1 MPANVIMPALEL
13 AQETGKLLRWIKAP
27 GDMVRKGEPIAEIET
42 DKVTV
47 ELEAPASGILQDV
60 TAQEGDVVPVG
71 HTIAIIA
78 DSASPTLSPQGGRSG
93 TLAPQGSGAVPTL
106 SPQGSGAVP
115 TLSPQGRGQGEGP
128 TSDRIKASP
137 LARKVAEAHNVDLAH
152 VRTAS
157 GKIEKA
163 DVLAYVESRRTV
175 ATAGNGGPGT
185 IVAASPKARRFA
197 AERGIDLRALKGSG
211 PEGAVLAM
219 DVPAAAEP
227 TGTGPLTSAPPTSGP
242 LTSAPPTSGPL
253 TSAPLTSALLTLPSP
268 QRGEGVAAGEGGGI
282 PRRGVEDAASQE
294 KVGTVWR
301 VMAERMAAS
310 WTSAPHFF
318 LVREVAVAR
327 LGAWLDKAR
336 AQTGVRITYTDLLIK
351 LVAAAIVQHPRV
363 AVSWRDGVIERHP
376 DVNVGLAVALEDG
389 LVVPVIHR
397 ADTLGL
403 KEIAARRE
411 DLVARAQ
418 AGKLRP
424 ADIQGGVFTISNL
437 GMYGVDAFSAI
448 VNPPQAAIL
457 AVGRITDRVIP
468 VDGKPAVQP
477 TMVLTLSCDHR
488 ALDGARGARFL
499 GALADLIEEPLTL
512 LV

>member
-78 DSASPTLSPQGGRSG
+78 DSASPTFSPQGGRSG

-157 GKIEKA
+157 GKIVKA

-227 TGTGPLTSAPPTSGP
+227 TGTA
-242 LTSAPPTSGPL
+242 PL
-253 TSAPLTSALLTLPSP
+253 TSAPLTSKPLTSKPLTLPSP

-318 LVREVAVAR
+318 LVREVTVAR

>member
-227 TGTGPLTSAPPTSGP
+227 TGTA
-242 LTSAPPTSGPL
+242 PL
-253 TSAPLTSALLTLPSP
+253 TSAPLTSKPLTSKPLTLPSP

-318 LVREVAVAR
+318 LVREVTVAR

-376 DVNVGLAVALEDG
+376 DVNVGFAVALEDG